1 MMYEIPADV
10 EQLMSVQMASGKY
23 LSPDDLLRDALQTL
37 ALQRTA
43 GDLTSQG
50 KSDGSALDALER
62 RGLVGCIKS
71 GHSDLS
77 SNPAHMEGFGENGN

>member
-1 MMYEIPADV
+1 MMYEIPSDI
-10 EQLMSVQMASGKY
+10 EQLINAQIASGKY
-23 LSPDDLLRDALQTL
+23 HSPAELLRDALQTL

-43 GDLTSQG
+43 SDCTSQG
-50 KSDGSALDALER
+50 KGSAFDALDR

-77 SNPAHMEGFGENGN
+77 TNPAHMEGFGKNGN